1 MCVVEFLLFGLK
13 NDIFFVGLSSGIL
26 VCFIKLLMSF
36 EYVLIFL
43 FYFFFDEKYSISIN
57 LVYYI
62 YVIFK

>member
-1 MCVVEFLLFGLK
+1 MCVVEFILFGLK

>member
-1 MCVVEFLLFGLK
+1 MCVVEFILFGLK

-36 EYVLIFL
+36 EYVLILL
-43 FYFFFDEKYSISIN
+43 FYFFFDEKYSVSIN

>member
-1 MCVVEFLLFGLK
+1 MCVVEFILFGLK

-26 VCFIKLLMSF
+26 VCFIKLLMSL

-62 YVIFK
+62 NVIFK

>member
-1 MCVVEFLLFGLK
+1 MCVVEFILFGLK

-36 EYVLIFL
+36 EYVLILL
-43 FYFFFDEKYSISIN
+43 FYFFFDEKYSIIIN

>member
-1 MCVVEFLLFGLK
+1 MCVVEFILFGLK

-26 VCFIKLLMSF
+26 VCFIKLLMSL

-43 FYFFFDEKYSISIN
+43 FYFFFDEKYSIGIN

>member
-1 MCVVEFLLFGLK
+1 MCVVEFILFGLK

-36 EYVLIFL
+36 EYVLILL

>member
-1 MCVVEFLLFGLK
+1 MCVVEFILFGLK

-36 EYVLIFL
+36 EYVLILL
-43 FYFFFDEKYSISIN
+43 FYFFFDEKYSISII